1 MKQSIQVNLT
11 KVNVP
16 KLYLDKLNLLDGYE
30 KLVAHIRMI
39 HQKRQTRQQL
49 AKLPDYLLRD
59 VNISRKDAQQ
69 EVRKSF
75 FIMK

>member
-1 MKQSIQVNLT
+1 MKQSIQANTL
-11 KVNVP
+11 KINVP
-16 KLYLDKLNLLDGYE
+16 KVNLLSGYE

-49 AKLPDYLLRD
+49 AKLPDYLLKD
-59 VNISRKDAQQ
+59 VNISQEDARQ

-75 FIMK
+75 FTMK